1 MTLEQNRNRPP
12 EPIKGAEARAHR
24 YLADHREERI
34 VPLTVTYAEVIWRK
48 EKNSFSPYR
57 AKWSAS
63 MPIAFDWSSD
73 ESSDGLKRMR
83 YAERVSCFDQN
94 PVIN

>member
-48 EKNSFSPYR
+48 ERKEFLFTIQSEMVGVNANCVR
-57 AKWSAS
+57 
-63 MPIAFDWSSD
+63 
-73 ESSDGLKRMR
+73 L
-83 YAERVSCFDQN
+83 
-94 PVIN
+94 VIG

>member
-24 YLADHREERI
+24 YLADHRGERI

-48 EKNSFSPYR
+48 EREEFCSPYR

-63 MPIAFDWSSD
+63 MLIAFDWSSD
-73 ESSDGLKRMR
+73 ESSDGLK
-83 YAERVSCFDQN
+83 
-94 PVIN
+94 